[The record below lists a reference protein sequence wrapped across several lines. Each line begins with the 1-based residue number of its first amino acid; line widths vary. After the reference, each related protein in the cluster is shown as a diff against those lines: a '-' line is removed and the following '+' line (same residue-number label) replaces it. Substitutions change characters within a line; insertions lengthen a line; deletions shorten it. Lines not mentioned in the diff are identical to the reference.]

1 MKKYRMV
8 AVLFTAI
15 VLMLSFTTVAY
26 AASSG
31 ETSDGTTG
39 NVTESVVQT
48 PDTSSTAPIPAGT
61 GTVIDS
67 STDGGG
73 KEFLTIMTP
82 DKNVFYLIIDRD
94 QTSNNVYFLDAVTEK
109 DLLALAEKSGD
120 TSDSESSV
128 SNAKPEKASET
139 TSEPQAETSAN
150 PAPAQKQNNNTGM
163 LIVVLAIVLV
173 GGGAGYYFKIY
184 RPKHQQA
191 ESEEEDDYSAD
202 DEIDLH
208 DAKDTEQADDL
219 PPWEDEEDNAGDSE
233 DGKE

>member
-31 ETSDGTTG
+31 ETSDGTMG

-48 PDTSSTAPIPAGT
+48 PDTSSAAPIPAGT

-109 DLLALAEKSGD
+109 DLLSLAEKSGD
-120 TSDSESSV
+120 TSDSSV
-128 SNAKPEKASET
+128 SDSKPEKTSEP

-150 PAPAQKQNNNTGM
+150 PSPVQKQNNNTGM
-163 LIVVLAIVLV
+163 LIVVLAIVLI

-191 ESEEEDDYSAD
+191 DSEEENDYSAD
-202 DEIDLH
+202 DETDLH
-208 DAKDTEQADDL
+208 AKDTEQADDL
-219 PPWEDEEDNAGDSE
+219 PPWEDEDDSAGDSE
-233 DGKE
+233 DDKE